1 MFSGND
7 LSLIK
12 RWSGGKVVF
21 RRSAV
26 ENEGCV
32 QYLIGTAWSLC
43 ESQQRPCGFL
53 LWRNQVQ
60 ESLFLKNSM
69 CPYVDISLIEN
80 WQCGRLEH
88 ISQNIR

>member
-53 LWRNQVQ
+53 LWRKQVQ
-60 ESLFLKNSM
+60 EVFVSEELHVSL
-69 CPYVDISLIEN
+69 
-80 WQCGRLEH
+80 CGYFTHRKLAV
-88 ISQNIR
+88 R